1 MTELI
6 PLFDEFT
13 FVLELRMVT
22 GMRNL
27 IHYFAKKSIK
37 LLTAIHEI
45 EFVREVAHQTILLY
59 KGKLVAR

>member
-13 FVLELRMVT
+13 SVLELRMVT

-27 IHYFAKKSIK
+27 IHYFAKK
-37 LLTAIHEI
+37 
-45 EFVREVAHQTILLY
+45 V
-59 KGKLVAR
+59 